1 MKKQYSRILW
11 FCDCLEVNRKMATLA
26 YVGYIL
32 ALVGGIIVI
41 LFGLIGLLF
50 TPFLLFSPLGFLT
63 GFVSSLVTIVI
74 GIVCIIGSRYVTTWV
89 WAIILLILGLITWSS
104 GGVLVVLGALLGIVS
119 TLVKNPP

>member
-1 MKKQYSRILW
+1 
-11 FCDCLEVNRKMATLA
+11 MATLA

-32 ALVGGIIVI
+32 ALVGGIIVV
-41 LFGLIGLLF
+41 LLGVVGLLF